1 MMSLAETYS
10 AATASM
16 VVSPATTGTSC
27 IGPQA
32 VGVIAPE
39 NDPVPV
45 APAAPAKSVS
55 SATARMPPATSP
67 GRSFMS
73 VPPGVGENA
82 GVHIPTG
89 VANRTFWIDGSVSRS
104 SRARLCVSLAALLL
118 PALSCGHKPPSAQ
131 ALRTCVDRWNQ
142 GNMVGWGPG
151 PANVAFRRPNA
162 KERSNIELSSQRQCI
177 VGIAVGDGTWTCV
190 LSSTGAYWCP
200 PLHEPTGPRL
210 PENAGL
216 SRRGVL
222 ELDSPPTGTHP
233 TRPLRW
239 FRYPRVDGYIHPWTS
254 GGRLRS
260 GLRFKGERRGR
271 CFLVS
276 ETERSAVSCLYY
288 RTMERDEAC
297 FPRRRPWRRGDLAAC
312 SWGPGSTTFTR
323 WVITQGSDP
332 PIFYLWGRV
341 GDISLGELKI
351 EVEAEYGS
359 EPTNGYRLHG
369 SRVVVGYDRGQ
380 VSDIRFSSPYYRTKG
395 DFGVGSRTPRGRR
408 WHGFVWNAWVR
419 ERPCSC
425 WVKVG
430 RGPRSLPATP
440 RNFLKPWF
448 FIDVR
453 RGRVSGFYFALRFV

>member
-16 VVSPATTGTSC
+16 VVS
-27 IGPQA
+27 
-32 VGVIAPE
+32 
-39 NDPVPV
+39 
-45 APAAPAKSVS
+45 
-55 SATARMPPATSP
+55 PATSP

-89 VANRTFWIDGSVSRS
+89 VANRTFLIDGSVSRS

-210 PENAGL
+210 KENATL
-216 SRRGVL
+216 DRRGVL
-222 ELDSPPTGTHP
+222 ELDSPLTGTHP
-233 TRPLRW
+233 ALPLPW
-239 FRYPRVDGYIHPWTS
+239 QRYPRVDGYIHPWSST
-254 GGRLRS
+254 GKLRP
-260 GLRFKGERRGR
+260 GLRFKGAQRGR
-271 CFLVS
+271 CFLAEES
-276 ETERSAVSCLYY
+276 ARSAVSCLLPNGG
-288 RTMERDEAC
+288 RDDAC
-297 FPRRRPWRRGDLAAC
+297 FPQRRPWQRGDLAAC

-323 WVITQGSDP
+323 WVITEGVDP
-332 PIFYLWGRV
+332 PVFVPWSRI
-341 GDISLGELKI
+341 GDISLGGFKK

-359 EPTNGYRLHG
+359 QPYFGYRLHG
-369 SRVVVGYDRGQ
+369 GRVVVEHDRGR
-380 VSDIRFSSPYYRTKG
+380 VSAIRFSTPYYRTKSG
-395 DFGVGSRTPRGRR
+395 FGVGSRIPPGRY
-408 WHGFVWNAWVR
+408 WHGFIWNAWVR
-419 ERPCSC
+419 EKPCSC
-425 WVKVG
+425 WVKIG
-430 RGPRSLPATP
+430 RGPRSLPATTD
-440 RNFLKPWF
+440 NFLKPWF

-453 RGRVSGFYFALRFV
+453 HGRISGFYFNLKFVD